1 MRGRVTLPWTCAS
14 AHAGQ
19 VRAFLDYRAVS
30 RLRSLDKIDRMR
42 FVFRLFLL
50 IVLLAFIAIQLVPVA
65 RTNPTFDPKL
75 TVERQVKV
83 PEDVRAILD
92 RSCKDCHSNETVW
105 PAYAYVAPVSWLL
118 TSHVRDARE
127 KMNLSEWGT
136 MDSDAAK
143 DVLIEVCRQVKKG
156 QMPLP
161 SYTLIHRSAILSPSD
176 VTTLCTWSDATRKAI
191 QAAE

>member
-1 MRGRVTLPWTCAS
+1 MRLAFRV
-14 AHAGQ
+14 
-19 VRAFLDYRAVS
+19 
-30 RLRSLDKIDRMR
+30 
-42 FVFRLFLL
+42 FLL
-50 IVLLAFIAIQLVPVA
+50 ILLLAFIAIQFVPVA
-65 RTNPTFDPKL
+65 RTNPTFDPTF

-83 PEDVRAILD
+83 PDNVKAILD

-136 MDSDAAK
+136 MDPDAAK
-143 DVLIEVCRQVKKG
+143 DVLIEVCRQVRKG

-161 SYTLIHRSAILSPSD
+161 SYTLIHRAAILSASD

-191 QAAE
+191 RAAE